1 MPQSKI
7 QDLLL
12 KVQIA
17 LSVVM
22 GRERD
27 SMGDNNGNS

>member
-7 QDLLL
+7 EELLL

-17 LSVVM
+17 LSAVM